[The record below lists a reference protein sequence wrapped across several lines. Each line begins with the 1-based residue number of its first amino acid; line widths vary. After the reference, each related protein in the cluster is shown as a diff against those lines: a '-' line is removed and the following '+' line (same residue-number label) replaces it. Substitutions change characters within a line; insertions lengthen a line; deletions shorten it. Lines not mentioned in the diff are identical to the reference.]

1 MRDTNI
7 GLMLD
12 MDGCSIRIL
21 SLIRDLISERDF
33 RSLRCACLA
42 ICERSKS
49 IGKIWVGIDVG
60 EKSTSVVGIDD
71 KQRVCLSSEQLHS
84 DGSETGDSLFDL
96 VAFTKS
102 ALPPRE
108 DSDNM
113 LVEVECQP
121 ASAMQKMSHAIVAT
135 LYATGWPR
143 GSIKISSA
151 TVKMSIEPSKD
162 YLRIT
167 KEDIDKYERLANR
180 DADRLKNKFMS
191 QKSAYAAMAW
201 VGDQEQIINLKLRE
215 IRKEQIHDW
224 CDGYLFALARC
235 WKDTECRIAELLK
248 QRKNK
253 KRRKDIP
260 SGRFV
265 PAVEQKKKP
274 KRKQNEP
281 QSS

>member
-1 MRDTNI
+1 MYDTSV
-7 GLMLD
+7 GLMLG

-33 RSLRCACLA
+33 LSLKCTCLT
-42 ICERSKS
+42 IYERSKS

-71 KQRVCLSSEQLHS
+71 KQRVCLSREQLHD

-102 ALPPRE
+102 ALPPGG
-108 DSDNM
+108 SDNM

-121 ASAMQKMSHAIVAT
+121 AAAMQKMSHAIVAT
-135 LYATGWPR
+135 LYAIGWPR
-143 GSIKISSA
+143 GSIKMTSA

-167 KEDIDKYERLANR
+167 QEDIDIYERLAER

-191 QKSAYAAMAW
+191 QKSAYAAMTW
-201 VGDQEQIINLKLRE
+201 VGDQEQFINLKLRE

-265 PAVEQKKKP
+265 PVEEKKKT
-274 KRKQNEP
+274 KRKPTTP
-281 QSS
+281 QSL